1 MHQNSP
7 VPLQRGAR
15 PRLAAKVSWA
25 GQAARWTS
33 AAGLIAAAALM
44 TASSAAQNAWTSS
57 QQAGFRS
64 VDLDGVAEQHLL
76 VVVLAFG
83 QLEIA
88 S

>member
-1 MHQNSP
+1 MDKCG
-7 VPLQRGAR
+7 GAHRSRR
-15 PRLAAKVSWA
+15 PHDSVVGGAKRMDKLAT
-25 GQAARWTS
+25 GGIQ
-33 AAGLIAAAALM
+33 
-44 TASSAAQNAWTSS
+44 
-57 QQAGFRS
+57 S